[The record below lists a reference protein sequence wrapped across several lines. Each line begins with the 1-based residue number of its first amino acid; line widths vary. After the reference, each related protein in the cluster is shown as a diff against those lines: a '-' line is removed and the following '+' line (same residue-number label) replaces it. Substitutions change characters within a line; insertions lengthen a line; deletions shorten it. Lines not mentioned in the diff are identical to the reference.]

1 MSPMRILQLIYFI
14 NIFKVIKHC
23 CDVTLRQAPIRGQSH
38 IMISRC
44 IVLFLRGCSNICNG
58 L

>member
-1 MSPMRILQLIYFI
+1 LIYFI

-58 L
+58 LKIQVL